1 MHEKEQAELI
11 AVIADFLEMGHV
23 ENIMAMFK
31 QDTSLYALSG
41 ELLRDERFMV
51 RMGMAVLFEE
61 LKAIRPQEV
70 ALAIPALLPVLA
82 EETPWMRG
90 EAVNLLGIIG
100 TPEALAH
107 IKPLADDP
115 EPQIREMVAD
125 ILAEAEAFSLPRSLL
140 LFLPVRPQTQLGE
153 LFSCHCGR
161 GVGERAGC
169 LLGLG
174 EGDDIADGVA
184 AQQDHH
190 QAVQTKGHA
199 AMGRCAKLK
208 RLDQKVELV
217 GHLLLGN
224 AQGGKDPF
232 LHLLLVDTDGAAAD
246 LGAV

>member
-11 AVIADFLEMGHV
+11 TVIGDFLEMGHV

-61 LKAIRPQEV
+61 LKGLRPQEV
-70 ALAIPALLPVLA
+70 ALAIPALLPVLG

-115 EPQIREMVAD
+115 EPQIREMVGD
-125 ILAEAEAFSLPRSLL
+125 ILE
-140 LFLPVRPQTQLGE
+140 
-153 LFSCHCGR
+153 
-161 GVGERAGC
+161 
-169 LLGLG
+169 
-174 EGDDIADGVA
+174 
-184 AQQDHH
+184 
-190 QAVQTKGHA
+190 
-199 AMGRCAKLK
+199 
-208 RLDQKVELV
+208 
-217 GHLLLGN
+217 
-224 AQGGKDPF
+224 AQG
-232 LHLLLVDTDGAAAD
+232 AR
-246 LGAV
+246 